1 LKVREKVYTFGPDR
15 SIVGVL
21 TEPDAQV
28 ARPNAPVVIASNVGL
43 NHRVGPFRAYVDLAR
58 KLACDDYPMLRF
70 DLSGMGDSEPRRDN
84 RSEFER
90 SILDI
95 HDAMASLAEKRGKAT
110 KFVQLGFCS
119 GVDSAHAVSA
129 EHSNV
134 VGAIFLEGYSF
145 RTFKFYVRRWV
156 NRPMNSRF
164 WVLLARRK
172 LSRYIPRDGHLRE
185 AGKAVEIYTREYPS
199 REKVVGDLSKM
210 TGRGARVLFVYCEE
224 SEHAYNYAE
233 QFKDTFPEL
242 TGDPHIE
249 VEYFVDADHLYTV
262 LEDRTMLIE
271 RISTWLKTHF
281 P

>member
-1 LKVREKVYTFGPDR
+1 VREKVYTFGPDR
-15 SIVGVL
+15 GIVGVL
-21 TEPDAQV
+21 TEPDPSV

-58 KLACDDYPMLRF
+58 KLACEGYPMLRF

-90 SILDI
+90 SLLDV
-95 HDAMASLAEKRGKAT
+95 HDAMQSLAERRGKAT
-110 KFVQLGFCS
+110 RFVQLGFCS

-129 EHSNV
+129 ANEGV

-156 NRPMNSRF
+156 NRPLNSRF
-164 WVLLARRK
+164 WVLFARRK
-172 LSRYIPRDGHLRE
+172 LKRYLPQDGMVRE
-185 AGKAVEIYTREYPS
+185 AGKAVEIYTREYPT
-199 REKVVGDLSKM
+199 REKVAGDLRKM
-210 TGRGARVLFVYCEE
+210 AERGAHVLFVYCGE

-233 QFKDTFPEL
+233 QFDDTFPEL
-242 TGDPHIE
+242 KGNPHIE
-249 VEYFVDADHLYTV
+249 VEYFIDADHLYTV
-262 LEDRTMLIE
+262 LEDRNMLFD
-271 RISTWLKTHF
+271 RIASWLRTHF